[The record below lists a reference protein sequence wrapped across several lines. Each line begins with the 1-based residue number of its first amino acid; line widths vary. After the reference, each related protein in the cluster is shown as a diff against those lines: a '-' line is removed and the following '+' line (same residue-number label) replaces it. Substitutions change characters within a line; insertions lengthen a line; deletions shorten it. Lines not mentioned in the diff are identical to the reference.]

1 MWFYIRLSA
10 LLDPLV
16 FKTNRASLVCSI
28 CCIEA
33 FCLFELQ
40 QLMSDVLHLYSLI
53 FMVAFCF
60 CFLFL
65 QDAFWAKYQGR
76 LLHIPQ

>member
-10 LLDPLV
+10 LLDSLV
-16 FKTNRASLVCSI
+16 LNTNRASLICSTY
-28 CCIEA
+28 CNEA

-40 QLMSDVLHLYSLI
+40 QPRSDVLHLYSLI
-53 FMVAFCF
+53 FMVFFFSC
-60 CFLFL
+60 LFL

-76 LLHIPQ
+76 LFQVPQ